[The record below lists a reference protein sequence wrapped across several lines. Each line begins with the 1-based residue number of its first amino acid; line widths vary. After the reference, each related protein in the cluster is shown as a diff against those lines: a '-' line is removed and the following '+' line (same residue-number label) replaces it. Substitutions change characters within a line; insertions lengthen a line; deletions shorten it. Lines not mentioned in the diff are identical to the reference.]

1 MDKKTAYKVI
11 SQFRANNCK
20 SGALAIALDEALKAL
35 KPIAVN
41 QVFCI
46 KLEILDSGNYYHSKA
61 AQSTLWLE
69 ASNNKKKM
77 QAHIAEWRSK
87 VVERCKDNNSS
98 FEFDFHH
105 GSPYNF
111 TANKSNCNEL
121 PFYFKGKHYCFTIL
135 EVSKSI
141 KSMYDDRIEK
151 RYGCRSRYDV
161 LFKFIEHEVI
171 RGRLHRQR
179 GAAKEWSK
187 DYSRGGSG
195 FSWWLCRVGSS

>member
-105 GSPYNF
+105 GVLIISRQTSRIVMSYLF
-111 TANKSNCNEL
+111 TLKVNTTAL
-121 PFYFKGKHYCFTIL
+121 QY
-135 EVSKSI
+135 
-141 KSMYDDRIEK
+141 
-151 RYGCRSRYDV
+151 
-161 LFKFIEHEVI
+161 
-171 RGRLHRQR
+171 
-179 GAAKEWSK
+179 
-187 DYSRGGSG
+187 
-195 FSWWLCRVGSS
+195 

>member
-1 MDKKTAYKVI
+1 MDKNTAYQVI
-11 SQFRANNCK
+11 SQFRANNCN
-20 SGALAIALDEALKAL
+20 SGALANALDEALKAL
-35 KPIAVN
+35 KPVVTN
-41 QVFCI
+41 NVYVI
-46 KLEILDSGNYYHSKA
+46 KLEILGTTLSI
-61 AQSTLWLE
+61 LWLE

-77 QAHIAEWRSK
+77 QSHIAEWRSK

-135 EVSKSI
+135 EVSNSI

-151 RYGCRSRYDV
+151 DMDAVQDMMSY
-161 LFKFIEHEVI
+161 LN
-171 RGRLHRQR
+171 L
-179 GAAKEWSK
+179 
-187 DYSRGGSG
+187 
-195 FSWWLCRVGSS
+195 

>member
-20 SGALAIALDEALKAL
+20 SGALANALDEALKAL
-35 KPIAVN
+35 KPVVKN
-41 QVFCI
+41 NVYVI
-46 KLEILDSGNYYHSKA
+46 KLEIFGTTLSK
-61 AQSTLWLE
+61 LWLE

-111 TANKSNCNEL
+111 TANKKNAMSCL
-121 PFYFKGKHYCFTIL
+121 FTLRANIIAL
-135 EVSKSI
+135 
-141 KSMYDDRIEK
+141 
-151 RYGCRSRYDV
+151 RY
-161 LFKFIEHEVI
+161 
-171 RGRLHRQR
+171 
-179 GAAKEWSK
+179 
-187 DYSRGGSG
+187 
-195 FSWWLCRVGSS
+195 

>member
-1 MDKKTAYKVI
+1 MDKNTAYQVI

-20 SGALAIALDEALKAL
+20 SGALANALDEALKAL
-35 KPIAVN
+35 KPVVKN
-41 QVFCI
+41 NVYVI
-46 KLEILDSGNYYHSKA
+46 KLEIFGTTLSK
-61 AQSTLWLE
+61 LWLE

-98 FEFDFHH
+98 FEFDFNH

-121 PFYFKGKHYCFTIL
+121 PFYFKGKHYRFTIL

-141 KSMYDDRIEK
+141 KIMYDDRIEQDMDAVQDMMS
-151 RYGCRSRYDV
+151 Y
-161 LFKFIEHEVI
+161 LN
-171 RGRLHRQR
+171 L
-179 GAAKEWSK
+179 
-187 DYSRGGSG
+187 
-195 FSWWLCRVGSS
+195 

>member
-11 SQFRANNCK
+11 SKFRANNCK
-20 SGALAIALDEALKAL
+20 SGALTIALDEALKAL
-35 KPIAVN
+35 KPVVKN
-41 QVFCI
+41 NVYVI
-46 KLEILDSGNYYHSKA
+46 KLEILRTTL
-61 AQSTLWLE
+61 STLWIE
-69 ASNNKKKM
+69 TTNDKKKM
-77 QAHIAEWRSK
+77 QTQIAEWRSK

-151 RYGCRSRYDV
+151 DTDAVQDMMSY
-161 LFKFIEHEVI
+161 LN
-171 RGRLHRQR
+171 L
-179 GAAKEWSK
+179 
-187 DYSRGGSG
+187 
-195 FSWWLCRVGSS
+195 

>member
-1 MDKKTAYKVI
+1 MDKNTAYRVI

-35 KPIAVN
+35 KPVATNNVYVIR
-41 QVFCI
+41 
-46 KLEILDSGNYYHSKA
+46 LEILGTTL
-61 AQSTLWLE
+61 STLWLE
-69 ASNNKKKM
+69 TSNDKKKM

-87 VVERCKDNNSS
+87 IVERCKDDNNS
-98 FEFDFHH
+98 FEFDFQH

-111 TANKSNCNEL
+111 TANKKNCNEL

-151 RYGCRSRYDV
+151 DMDAVQDIMSY
-161 LFKFIEHEVI
+161 LN
-171 RGRLHRQR
+171 L
-179 GAAKEWSK
+179 
-187 DYSRGGSG
+187 
-195 FSWWLCRVGSS
+195 

>member
-1 MDKKTAYKVI
+1 MDKNTAYKII

-46 KLEILDSGNYYHSKA
+46 KLEILDSENYYHSKA
-61 AQSTLWLE
+61 ALSTLWLE

-77 QAHIAEWRSK
+77 QAHIA
-87 VVERCKDNNSS
+87 
-98 FEFDFHH
+98 
-105 GSPYNF
+105 
-111 TANKSNCNEL
+111 
-121 PFYFKGKHYCFTIL
+121 
-135 EVSKSI
+135 
-141 KSMYDDRIEK
+141 
-151 RYGCRSRYDV
+151 
-161 LFKFIEHEVI
+161 
-171 RGRLHRQR
+171 
-179 GAAKEWSK
+179 EWSK

>member
-20 SGALAIALDEALKAL
+20 SGALDEALKAL

-87 VVERCKDNNSS
+87 VVERCKDNTTALLSLTFIMGVLIIS
-98 FEFDFHH
+98 RQT
-105 GSPYNF
+105 SRIVMSYLF
-111 TANKSNCNEL
+111 TLKVNTTAL
-121 PFYFKGKHYCFTIL
+121 QY
-135 EVSKSI
+135 
-141 KSMYDDRIEK
+141 
-151 RYGCRSRYDV
+151 
-161 LFKFIEHEVI
+161 
-171 RGRLHRQR
+171 
-179 GAAKEWSK
+179 
-187 DYSRGGSG
+187 
-195 FSWWLCRVGSS
+195 

>member
-1 MDKKTAYKVI
+1 MDKNTAYRVI

-35 KPIAVN
+35 KPVATNNVYVIR
-41 QVFCI
+41 
-46 KLEILDSGNYYHSKA
+46 LEILGTTL
-61 AQSTLWLE
+61 STLWLE
-69 ASNNKKKM
+69 TSNDKKKM

-87 VVERCKDNNSS
+87 IVERCKDDNNS

-111 TANKSNCNEL
+111 TANKKNCNEL

-151 RYGCRSRYDV
+151 DMDAVQDMMSY
-161 LFKFIEHEVI
+161 LN
-171 RGRLHRQR
+171 L
-179 GAAKEWSK
+179 
-187 DYSRGGSG
+187 
-195 FSWWLCRVGSS
+195 

>member
-1 MDKKTAYKVI
+1 MDKNTAYQVI

-20 SGALAIALDEALKAL
+20 SGALANALDEALKAL
-35 KPIAVN
+35 KPVVTN
-41 QVFCI
+41 NVYVI
-46 KLEILDSGNYYHSKA
+46 KLEILGTTLSI
-61 AQSTLWLE
+61 LWLE

-77 QAHIAEWRSK
+77 QSHIAEWRSK

-135 EVSKSI
+135 EVSNSI
-141 KSMYDDRIEK
+141 KSMYDERIEK
-151 RYGCRSRYDV
+151 DMDAVQDMMSY
-161 LFKFIEHEVI
+161 LN
-171 RGRLHRQR
+171 L
-179 GAAKEWSK
+179 
-187 DYSRGGSG
+187 
-195 FSWWLCRVGSS
+195 

>member
-35 KPIAVN
+35 KPVVTN
-41 QVFCI
+41 NVYVI
-46 KLEILDSGNYYHSKA
+46 KLEILGTTLSI
-61 AQSTLWLE
+61 LWLE

-77 QAHIAEWRSK
+77 QSHIAEWRSK

-141 KSMYDDRIEK
+141 KSMYDECIEK
-151 RYGCRSRYDV
+151 DMDAVQDMMSY
-161 LFKFIEHEVI
+161 LN
-171 RGRLHRQR
+171 L
-179 GAAKEWSK
+179 
-187 DYSRGGSG
+187 
-195 FSWWLCRVGSS
+195 

>member
-141 KSMYDDRIEK
+141 ESMYDDRIEK
-151 RYGCRSRYDV
+151 DMDAVQDMMSY
-161 LFKFIEHEVI
+161 LN
-171 RGRLHRQR
+171 L
-179 GAAKEWSK
+179 
-187 DYSRGGSG
+187 
-195 FSWWLCRVGSS
+195 

>member
-1 MDKKTAYKVI
+1 MDKNTAYQVI

-20 SGALAIALDEALKAL
+20 SGALTNALDEALKAL
-35 KPIAVN
+35 KPVVTN
-41 QVFCI
+41 NVYVI
-46 KLEILDSGNYYHSKA
+46 KLEILGTTLSI
-61 AQSTLWLE
+61 LWLE

-105 GSPYNF
+105 VSPYNF

-135 EVSKSI
+135 EVSNSI
-141 KSMYDDRIEK
+141 KSMYDERIEK
-151 RYGCRSRYDV
+151 DMDAVQDMMSY
-161 LFKFIEHEVI
+161 LN
-171 RGRLHRQR
+171 L
-179 GAAKEWSK
+179 
-187 DYSRGGSG
+187 
-195 FSWWLCRVGSS
+195 

>member
-98 FEFDFHH
+98 FEFDFIM
-105 GSPYNF
+105 GVLIISRQTSRIVMSYLF
-111 TANKSNCNEL
+111 TLKVNTTAL
-121 PFYFKGKHYCFTIL
+121 QY
-135 EVSKSI
+135 
-141 KSMYDDRIEK
+141 
-151 RYGCRSRYDV
+151 
-161 LFKFIEHEVI
+161 
-171 RGRLHRQR
+171 
-179 GAAKEWSK
+179 
-187 DYSRGGSG
+187 
-195 FSWWLCRVGSS
+195 